1 MVLETRRSKTIIKLE
16 DLLKCMVSGLFKNPL
31 ITPTVS
37 MVFCYRLLND
47 SIAIEK
53 TRRTSGLIA
62 PEKTDIYEIP
72 DAPKR
77 DGVKPK
83 LIKTSNIHLLHQFS
97 LQILSTLLKRGVVTA
112 KEHGELLDPFIGS
125 LTECLASSDVK
136 TQVLA
141 VRCFSQLF
149 EQNVLLPRLCEN
161 VTELTKFSFHVLR
174 NNSRYGVMFTKL
186 MIVLKFI
193 LISN

>member
-1 MVLETRRSKTIIKLE
+1 MVLETTRSKTISKLE
-16 DLLKCMVSGLFKNPL
+16 DLLKCMVAGLLKNPL

-47 SIAIEK
+47 SIALEK
-53 TRRTSGLIA
+53 TQRSAVVTA
-62 PEKTDIYEIP
+62 PIRTDIFEIP

-83 LIKTSNIHLLHQFS
+83 LIRTSNAHLLHQFS

-112 KEHGELLDPFIGS
+112 KEHSELLDPFIDS
-125 LTECLASSDVK
+125 LTVCLSSSDVK

-174 NNSRYGVMFTKL
+174 NNTRYVVT
-186 MIVLKFI
+186 VTT
-193 LISN
+193 N